1 MAEEGKQAITFSVL
15 RQIYR
20 DEKNSAGLVKL
31 PDGFY
36 AELAEFIK
44 KSNDTAKKTR
54 SFEAVREHQHIATTA
69 KELLEIRQRKIVT
82 GALLLGADAK
92 KKLGIIAE
100 EAELLDSVVAVLAG
114 FRKKHGFD
122 WLFGEK
128 ESRKITMTEDIPEY
142 VGKDEK
148 TYGPYKKGETHE
160 LPTEEATYL
169 VENGLAEDA

>member
-1 MAEEGKQAITFSVL
+1 MAEESKPAITFSVL

-20 DEKNSAGLVKL
+20 DEKNTAILVKL
-31 PDGFY
+31 ADGFY
-36 AELAEFIK
+36 KELAEFMK
-44 KSNDTAKKTR
+44 KSNDNAKKTR
-54 SFEAVREHQHIATTA
+54 SFDAVREHQHITTTA

-82 GALLLGADAK
+82 GALLLGTDAK
-92 KKLGIIAE
+92 KKLNIVAE
-100 EAELLDSVVAVLAG
+100 EEELLDSVVSLLAN

-128 ESRKITMTEDIPEY
+128 ETRRITLKEDIPEY

-160 LPTEEATYL
+160 IAAAEASYL
-169 VENGLAEDA
+169 VENGLAEDE